1 MVLLNWPPPDHPGSG
16 RKLSISA
23 TRLADERPRNK
34 PV

>member
-1 MVLLNWPPPDHPGSG
+1 MVLLNWPPPDHLWIG
-16 RKLSISA
+16 RNLSISA